1 MNKLSYTIILV
12 VLVSA
17 FSSCVSSGDNPGI
30 EYAPQMYVSQAYEP
44 YSQEK
49 LFEPNPNGMTMRLP
63 VNGTIA
69 RGQLNYVYPHPNT
82 GEGYEASAEFTSD
95 IPVTESNVAEG
106 KRLYNYACWHCHGKS
121 GRNDGPI
128 FESGKMPGPSWSN
141 VQADYIKN
149 IPMGK
154 MYHTITYGKGLMGSH
169 AAILSPDERWKVIY
183 HIKSMSLGDAFEVQ
197 ADDENLE
204 LIEQADAH
212 GADGHTHEGEE
223 MGEHSHEI
231 HSSDGHT
238 HEGEEY
244 DGHEH
249 HDGEETNTH

>member
-1 MNKLSYTIILV
+1 MNKLSHTIILV
-12 VLVSA
+12 ALVSA
-17 FSSCVSSGDNPGI
+17 FSSCVSSGDDPGI

-69 RGQLNYVYPHPNT
+69 RGQLNFVYPHPNT
-82 GEGYEASAEFTSD
+82 GDGYEASASFTSD
-95 IPVTESNVAEG
+95 LPITESNVAEG
-106 KRLYNYACWHCHGKS
+106 KRLYDYACWHCHGKK
-121 GRNDGPI
+121 GGNDGPI
-128 FESGKMPGPSWSN
+128 FESGKMPGPSWPN

-154 MYHTITYGKGLMGSH
+154 MYHTITYGKGIMGSH

-183 HIKSMSLGDAFEVQ
+183 HIKSMSLGEAFEIQ
-197 ADDENLE
+197 ADPEDEVLE

-212 GADGHTHEGEE
+212 SADGHTHEGEDYD
-223 MGEHSHEI
+223 GHSHEV
-231 HSSDGHT
+231 HSTDGHT
-238 HEGEEY
+238 HEGEDY
-244 DGHEH
+244 DVHTH
-249 HDGEETNTH
+249 HDEAETH